1 MNRIKDYDEL
11 EDRIV
16 GWISEYCLT
25 HPKIKSLV
33 VGISGGID
41 SSVVS
46 TLCALT
52 GMPTYVVGMPINQ
65 LENQESLSDAH
76 GNWLKSKFSNVTFIK
91 TDMSSVYDS
100 FLQTISNDIGE
111 NFATN
116 KLAQANTRS
125 RLRMVTLYQVAG
137 SVNGIVVGTGN
148 KVEDYGVGFYTKY
161 GDGGIDIAPI
171 ADLYKTEVWM
181 LGEHLGVDERI
192 ISAPPTDGLWDD
204 GRTDTD
210 QLGVSYEMLEWV
222 MECGITSW
230 DREPIDKLDQWQG
243 KPLTQDQKNA
253 VEQYVKFNT
262 QNKHK
267 MVEIP
272 TFKL

>member
-16 GWISEYCLT
+16 KWISDYCLI
-25 HPKIKSLV
+25 HNIKSLV

-52 GMPTYVVGMPINQ
+52 GIKTYVVGMPINQ
-65 LENQESLSDAH
+65 LEEQESLSDTH
-76 GNWLKSKFSNVTFIK
+76 GEWLSKKFNNVEFIK
-91 TDMSSVYDS
+91 TDMSHVYDS
-100 FLQTISNDIGE
+100 YLQTISIDLGQ

-125 RLRMVTLYQVAG
+125 RFRMVTLYQVAG
-137 SVNGIVVGTGN
+137 SVGGIVVGTGN

-161 GDGGIDIAPI
+161 GDGGVDIAPI
-171 ADLYKTEVWM
+171 ADLYKTEVWI

-210 QLGVSYEMLEWV
+210 QLGVSYQMLEWV
-222 MECGITSW
+222 MECGIMNW
-230 DREPIDKLDQWQG
+230 YGAPIDKLDQWQG
-243 KPLTQDQKNA
+243 KPLTEEQRNA
-253 VEQYVKFNT
+253 VHQYSKFNN